1 MGVPIVLG
9 EKTFNR
15 ITQNKKING
24 LKLKAE
30 QQSVQELRWSKQTL
44 QKHCNLQVLKFSYS
58 SASV

>member
-15 ITQNKKING
+15 ITQNKKINA
-24 LKLKAE
+24 LKAE
-30 QQSVQELRWSKQTL
+30 QQSVQEIRWSKQTL
-44 QKHCNLQVLKFSYS
+44 QQHCNLQVLKFSYS

>member
-30 QQSVQELRWSKQTL
+30 QQSVQELR
-44 QKHCNLQVLKFSYS
+44 
-58 SASV
+58 